1 MNIEKLYK
9 KEIDDLMQ
17 RRECTVFNITGIR
30 HCDYKNT
37 VDAFIVEAAKT
48 MLSASLFPEKTNQY
62 DSEAVSCR
70 RGRKK
75 IGYVATYDLEKY
87 AILAKKNDDDHLTG
101 LFGHFSAN
109 VEDHL
114 LKLYIPGVI
123 TLDEISE
130 HRKIIDEQKDALY
143 GSWKHDAIDHYLV
156 HSDQQEEAIACIS
169 QLKEHV
175 VQLFGGHSTST
186 REELTPILD
195 DYKDCSQYD
204 ISLEG
209 QQSRWDILLYL
220 DLLYDHNHQPGQ
232 CRDEFFE
239 GLLKDV
245 EDVISQIAGELVRS
259 VSYKSYIERLKEL
272 VTKHIPSSEAARH
285 YLNTLPPKA
294 FDDIRQQV
302 ESFPLNLYYLFH
314 TNPDEFVRTLY
325 YARIPRR
332 YLDPFLSG
340 IALVEAY
347 DKNDTTKAPVLT
359 KKTEDQNDG
368 IVDYWLSKK
377 DTVGTKAI
385 FESYYELCLKE
396 YEKAHEFDDDAWK
409 RDLKREFICRYHI
422 PNEKNHTKESEALLT
437 TLPENI
443 QKKARS
449 ILANY
454 LKYVRTKRKELYP
467 ANHPANRIIED
478 TFLDAYR
485 MGGPAYECMSWIRTE
500 FDLPYIRHFHEDDK
514 TEKDRLSDKW
524 KDYHENI
531 IPEYVAEEFEDFD
544 DGVLI
549 YSDGGLMD
557 EIHENIKACQ
567 TQEDRIRYIITLLQP
582 FKEFADAFYSKAR
595 IDQRERSI
603 KEREKSIEYWKGVP
617 ENAIDVRTGEPL
629 CPQKQISACIDSIE
643 SYKKDIEYWK
653 KVENEFFQIVQRG
666 LDAEDHPLE
675 KKDEMCK
682 YLGGWWRCMLHFA
695 RRLAALVLTY
705 GIKLE
710 EIQENCEV
718 YLMWHFTLT
727 DYIDN
732 KNITSIEHVRKL
744 LNKID
749 SKKQENKLKKDDSDF
764 VHIKDYQ
771 DNVSLDYY
779 LSEEHWNFH
788 VNTLLYRNLLV
799 FYEGKEVGAFLDTGE
814 NDDTHPIIDYTPLY
828 GRLFNE
834 AYRICYDVM
843 TIKVPDTKIAQ
854 LAKQAATWKFK
865 NLKDENEKP
874 LELVPNVIDLIES
887 YHILGMAN
895 TILTLANDQTAA
907 VDRFLIALSVYKD
920 NGLYFCGFTHRF
932 EHYNRVY
939 ETLIITTMVDGTY
952 LRPGY
957 DNKSRDE
964 YLRRNLPWYG
974 NFAEE
979 YENNNQVSEK
989 TSSMNS
995 SKITLNNCNV
1005 TIGNIYDIHDN
1016 QNVNNYNNIPDNES
1030 TESKPQK
1037 GRTDC
1042 CFFYDNEEFFSI
1054 AIQQFTNTLRKHKLI
1069 PEEMDLKKMEC
1080 LFRGKPCRTKYT
1092 WLGDRT
1098 KRHILTHIIKG
1109 LTNPDNPIITTWPEG
1124 TSPWEVV
1131 SCRFIDEDG
1140 YALPNIRQETARK
1153 KTQSIVEEAV
1163 NALAGHL

>member
-1 MNIEKLYK
+1 MRIEELFN
-9 KEIDDLMQ
+9 KEINDLMQ

-48 MLSASLFPEKTNQY
+48 MLSASLFPEKANQY

-87 AILAKKNDDDHLTG
+87 TILAKKNDADHLTG
-101 LFGHFSAN
+101 HFGHFPAN
-109 VEDHL
+109 IEDHL

-195 DYKDCSQYD
+195 DYKDCSHYD

-209 QQSRWDILLYL
+209 QQNRWDILLYL
-220 DLLYDHNHQPGQ
+220 DLLHDHNHQPGQ
-232 CRDEFFE
+232 YRDEFFE

-340 IALVEAY
+340 IALMEAY
-347 DKNDTTKAPVLT
+347 DKNKNVEYTTKTPVLT
-359 KKTEDQNDG
+359 KKFEDHKDG
-368 IVDYWLSKK
+368 IIDYWLSKK

-385 FESYYELCLKE
+385 FESYYELCLKK

-409 RDLKREFICRYHI
+409 RDLEREFICRYHI

-437 TLPENI
+437 PLPENI

-500 FDLPYIRHFHEDDK
+500 FNLPYIRHFHEDDK

-531 IPEYVAEEFEDFD
+531 IPEYVAGEFEDFD

-567 TQEDRIRYIITLLQP
+567 TQE
-582 FKEFADAFYSKAR
+582 
-595 IDQRERSI
+595 
-603 KEREKSIEYWKGVP
+603 
-617 ENAIDVRTGEPL
+617 
-629 CPQKQISACIDSIE
+629 AC
-643 SYKKDIEYWK
+643 
-653 KVENEFFQIVQRG
+653 
-666 LDAEDHPLE
+666 
-675 KKDEMCK
+675 
-682 YLGGWWRCMLHFA
+682 
-695 RRLAALVLTY
+695 
-705 GIKLE
+705 
-710 EIQENCEV
+710 
-718 YLMWHFTLT
+718 
-727 DYIDN
+727 
-732 KNITSIEHVRKL
+732 
-744 LNKID
+744 
-749 SKKQENKLKKDDSDF
+749 
-764 VHIKDYQ
+764 
-771 DNVSLDYY
+771 
-779 LSEEHWNFH
+779 
-788 VNTLLYRNLLV
+788 
-799 FYEGKEVGAFLDTGE
+799 
-814 NDDTHPIIDYTPLY
+814 
-828 GRLFNE
+828 
-834 AYRICYDVM
+834 
-843 TIKVPDTKIAQ
+843 
-854 LAKQAATWKFK
+854 
-865 NLKDENEKP
+865 
-874 LELVPNVIDLIES
+874 
-887 YHILGMAN
+887 
-895 TILTLANDQTAA
+895 
-907 VDRFLIALSVYKD
+907 
-920 NGLYFCGFTHRF
+920 
-932 EHYNRVY
+932 
-939 ETLIITTMVDGTY
+939 
-952 LRPGY
+952 
-957 DNKSRDE
+957 
-964 YLRRNLPWYG
+964 
-974 NFAEE
+974 
-979 YENNNQVSEK
+979 
-989 TSSMNS
+989 
-995 SKITLNNCNV
+995 
-1005 TIGNIYDIHDN
+1005 
-1016 QNVNNYNNIPDNES
+1016 
-1030 TESKPQK
+1030 
-1037 GRTDC
+1037 
-1042 CFFYDNEEFFSI
+1042 
-1054 AIQQFTNTLRKHKLI
+1054 
-1069 PEEMDLKKMEC
+1069 
-1080 LFRGKPCRTKYT
+1080 
-1092 WLGDRT
+1092 
-1098 KRHILTHIIKG
+1098 
-1109 LTNPDNPIITTWPEG
+1109 
-1124 TSPWEVV
+1124 
-1131 SCRFIDEDG
+1131 
-1140 YALPNIRQETARK
+1140 
-1153 KTQSIVEEAV
+1153 
-1163 NALAGHL
+1163 